1 MPTSRSPLSSD
12 WRAIASLGEQIANAT
27 SLAEQRDHIIAM
39 TSRLIQGDVEVWLD
53 EKIFRLPSLKEGDLF
68 PEQPE
73 LQGMQRALKAGQ
85 VTTRQQRGKN
95 NAPRAA
101 LRHGSATQRAA
112 WAAVP
117 LIEQG
122 MTLGALQVTRPKGPE
137 FKQRE
142 LDMLERLAG
151 AVAVSLIASHRV
163 AVERFRLNQ
172 LNLVREVSAQ
182 IANVLN
188 VNELASRVTE
198 LIQQTFHY
206 YYVAIFTLQE
216 GSTSLRFRSSAMPKV
231 PRPAGVPR
239 KGKQKASVALEV
251 EMGQGLIGQA
261 AAEGERILVDDVKQA
276 PYYRFIDSLPETRA
290 EVALPLKMGDRVLGV
305 LDVQSDQPNAFHP
318 NDLLVLGALADTI
331 ARAVEGARLYM
342 DLRRRA
348 DQLTLVA
355 EVGKSVSSSLELQ
368 TLMDN
373 AAALIHDRFGYPYVH
388 LFTVH
393 PNRRLIQYQAG
404 SGERSRNLE
413 GYTLSLDD
421 PEGIISWVAREGQ
434 TVLVNDVKKDERYRP
449 SPLPPEDTNSELCVP
464 LRYRDKVVG
473 MLDIQSDKSNAF
485 TEDDRFI
492 FEAVA
497 DNIATAIHNADL
509 YRSEQWRRQVADG
522 LREVAGLVSAD
533 ASVDDVLE
541 AILSELERN
550 LAVDISAIWLL
561 EDDELYLAACHNCD
575 ESALEQAFY
584 DSPEAYERLMDV
596 LDSEVPVLRKP
607 TDPIWVTGLIAGFDQ
622 NYSGLAAPLRV
633 GDQPYGVITLA
644 HNTPGRYGHEAQAM
658 TTTFASYA
666 AVAIENTRLYDNAQE
681 QAYASAALLQVA
693 QAVVSLN
700 DLDEILETIIRIM
713 PILVGVERA
722 ALYQWDA
729 EKEIFNPSE
738 QYGLGEEEEE
748 TFWIRSFAPGEF
760 PILDACRS
768 SNILMAGQLDPDGQR
783 GFSAWLTL
791 DPNQEANLGN
801 PNAFLFAVPIAV
813 KDDLFGVMLIEE
825 APGGLRFRS
834 RRLEIIT
841 GIAQQAALAIQN
853 DLLQKEM
860 VVRERLETEVQ
871 LARQIQQTFI
881 PESLPQFED
890 WELAARW
897 KTARQVGGDF
907 YDVFDL
913 PGKRLGLFIADV
925 ADKGVPA
932 ALFMALTRTLV
943 RAAVT
948 EMETPAMAMERVN
961 DLLIPDTRQ
970 GMFVT
975 AVYAVLDM
983 DKNELTYVNA
993 GHNPPLWVKHDGN
1006 IERLTRT
1013 AIALGV
1019 VTGEPVDQRTIKF
1032 ERGDNLLLY
1041 TDGLTESFNAN
1052 GEFYGEERL
1061 LESIKSDTCTS
1072 AADLLD
1078 VVEKFLLN
1086 FVQDMPP
1093 ADDLTMLVLRR
1104 V

>member
-1 MPTSRSPLSSD
+1 MAASRSPLTSD

-27 SLAEQRDHIIAM
+27 SLAEQRDRIVAM
-39 TSRLIQGDVEVWLD
+39 TSRLIQGEVDVWLD

-85 VTTRQQRGKN
+85 VSTRQQRTKN
-95 NAPRAA
+95 NAPRGT

-122 MTLGALQVTRPKGPE
+122 VILGALQITRPKGPE

-151 AVAVSLIASHRV
+151 AVSVSLNASHRV

-216 GSTSLRFRSSAMPKV
+216 SSPSLRFRSSAM
-231 PRPAGVPR
+231 APR
-239 KGKQKASVALEV
+239 KGKRKASVALEV
-251 EMGQGLIGQA
+251 EIGQGLIGQA
-261 AAEGERILVDDVKQA
+261 AAEGERILVDDVKQD
-276 PYYRFIDSLPETRA
+276 PHYRFIDSLPETRS

-305 LDVQSDQPNAFHP
+305 LDVQSDQPSAFHP
-318 NDLLVLGALADTI
+318 NDLLILGALADTI

-355 EVGKSVSSSLELQ
+355 EVGKSVSSSLELK
-368 TLMDN
+368 TLMNN

-421 PEGIISWVAREGQ
+421 PEGLISWVARKGQ

-464 LRYRDKVVG
+464 LLYRDEVVG
-473 MLDIQSDKSNAF
+473 MLDIQSDKLNAF
-485 TEDDRFI
+485 TEEDRFI

-575 ESALEQAFY
+575 EGALEQAFF

-596 LDSEVPVLRKP
+596 LESESPVLRKP
-607 TDPIWVTGLIAGFDQ
+607 SDPIWITGLVAGFDQ

-644 HNTPGRYGHEAQAM
+644 HSTSGRYGHEAQAM

-722 ALYQWDA
+722 ALYQWDT
-729 EKEIFNPSE
+729 EKEIFYPSE
-738 QYGLGEEEEE
+738 QYGLSEAEEQ
-748 TFWIRSFAPGEF
+748 TFWMRSFAPGEF
-760 PILDACRS
+760 PILDACGN
-768 SNILMAGQLDPDGQR
+768 SNTLMASQLDLEGQR
-783 GFSAWLTL
+783 GFSAWLLL
-791 DPNQEANLGN
+791 DPNQDVNLGN
-801 PNAFLFAVPIAV
+801 PGVFLFAVPIAV
-813 KDDLFGVMLIEE
+813 KDDLYGVMLIEE
-825 APGGLRFRS
+825 APGGLRFRA

-881 PESLPQFED
+881 PESLPQFEN

-907 YDVFDL
+907 YDVFELKD
-913 PGKRLGLFIADV
+913 KRLGLFIADV
-925 ADKGVPA
+925 AD
-932 ALFMALTRTLV
+932 
-943 RAAVT
+943 
-948 EMETPAMAMERVN
+948 
-961 DLLIPDTRQ
+961 
-970 GMFVT
+970 
-975 AVYAVLDM
+975 
-983 DKNELTYVNA
+983 
-993 GHNPPLWVKHDGN
+993 
-1006 IERLTRT
+1006 
-1013 AIALGV
+1013 
-1019 VTGEPVDQRTIKF
+1019 
-1032 ERGDNLLLY
+1032 
-1041 TDGLTESFNAN
+1041 
-1052 GEFYGEERL
+1052 
-1061 LESIKSDTCTS
+1061 
-1072 AADLLD
+1072 
-1078 VVEKFLLN
+1078 
-1086 FVQDMPP
+1086 
-1093 ADDLTMLVLRR
+1093 
-1104 V
+1104 

>member
-1 MPTSRSPLSSD
+1 MAPGSRSPRSSD
-12 WRAIASLGEQIANAT
+12 WRDIASLGEQIVSAD
-27 SLAEQRDHIIAM
+27 SLAEQRDRISAM
-39 TSRLIQGDVEVWLD
+39 TSKLIHGDIDVWLC
-53 EKIFRLPSLKEGDLF
+53 ERVFRLPNLKEENVF
-68 PEQPE
+68 PENPDP
-73 LQGMQRALKAGQ
+73 QGMQRAIKAGHVLTKQ
-85 VTTRQQRGKN
+85 SRVKN
-95 NAPRAA
+95 TKGTIPVRE
-101 LRHGSATQRAA
+101 T

-117 LIEQG
+117 IIEQG
-122 MTLGALQVTRPKGPE
+122 LLLGALQVTRKQGPE
-137 FKQRE
+137 FKQTE
-142 LDMLERLAG
+142 LDLLERLAG

-182 IANVLN
+182 IANLLN
-188 VNELASRVTE
+188 LDELSSRVTE

-206 YYVAIFTLQE
+206 YYVAIFTLRRD
-216 GSTSLRFRSSAMPKV
+216 SAWLRFRSSAMPKV
-231 PRPAGVPR
+231 PA
-239 KGKQKASVALEV
+239 KASQKDTRSVPVSLEV
-251 EMGQGLIGQA
+251 EVGQGLIGQA
-261 AAEGERILVDDVKQA
+261 AATGERILVNDVKEDTR
-276 PYYRFIDSLPETRA
+276 YRFIDSLPETRS
-290 EVALPLKMGDRVLGV
+290 EVVLPLKLGDRVLGV

-318 NDLLVLGALADTI
+318 NDLLILGALSDTI
-331 ARAVEGARLYM
+331 AQAVEGARLYNN
-342 DLRRRA
+342 LRRRA
-348 DQLTLVA
+348 DQLALVA
-355 EVGKSVSSSLELQ
+355 EVSKSVSSSLELK
-368 TLMDN
+368 TLMN
-373 AAALIHDRFGYPYVH
+373 NVASLIHDRFGYLYVH
-388 LFTVH
+388 LFSVH
-393 PNRRLIQYQAG
+393 RNRRLIQYEAG
-404 SGERSRNLE
+404 SGTRSKDLV

-421 PEGIISWVAREGQ
+421 PQGIIPWAAREGQ
-434 TVLVNDVKKDERYRP
+434 TVLANDTKNDERYRP

-464 LRYRDKVVG
+464 LRYGDEIVG
-473 MLDIQSDKSNAF
+473 ILDIQSDKRSAF
-485 TEDDRFI
+485 TEDDRLI

-533 ASVDDVLE
+533 VGVDDVLE
-541 AILSELERN
+541 AILSELDRN
-550 LAVDISAIWLL
+550 LPVDISSIWLL
-561 EDDELYLAACHNCD
+561 EDDDLYLAACHNCD
-575 ESALEQAFY
+575 EKALENTLY
-584 DSPEAYERLMDV
+584 ESPDAYARLMDA
-596 LDSEVPVLRKP
+596 LYSEKPVIRKP
-607 TDPIWVTGLIAGFDQ
+607 TDPVWIT
-622 NYSGLAAPLRV
+622 GLAAGYEQDYSALAVPLRV

-644 HNTPGRYGHEAQAM
+644 HSTPGRYGHEAQAM

-666 AVAIENTRLYDNAQE
+666 AVAIENARLYDTAQE

-700 DLDEILETIIRIM
+700 DLDEILGTIIRIM

-722 ALYQWDA
+722 ALYQWDP
-729 EKEIFNPSE
+729 EKDLFRPSQ
-738 QYGLGEEEEE
+738 QYGLGEEEEKM
-748 TFWIRSFAPGEF
+748 FWQRSFAPGEF
-760 PILDACRS
+760 AFLDSCRDS
-768 SNILMAGQLDPDGQR
+768 AGLMACQLDPDGPR
-783 GFSAWLTL
+783 GLPAWLSL
-791 DPNQEANLGN
+791 DPNEEVNLGN
-801 PNAFLFAVPIAV
+801 PSAFLFAVPIAV
-813 KDDLFGVMLIEE
+813 KDALYGVMLIEE
-825 APGGLRFRS
+825 APGGLRFRA

-913 PGKRLGLFIADV
+913 PNGRLGLFIADV

-943 RAAVT
+943 RAAVI
-948 EMETPAMAMERVN
+948 ELESPAEAMERVN

-975 AVYAVLDM
+975 AVYAVLDI
-983 DKNELTYVNA
+983 DKSELTYVNA
-993 GHNPPLWVKHDGN
+993 GHNPPLWVKGDGS

-1019 VTGEPVDQRTIKF
+1019 VTGEPVKQRTLKL
-1032 ERGDNLLLY
+1032 ESCDNLFLY
-1041 TDGLTESFNAN
+1041 TDGLTESFNVE
-1052 GEFYGEERL
+1052 GEFFGEERL
-1061 LESIKSDTCTS
+1061 LEAIKSTHCAS
-1072 AADLLD
+1072 ASDLLD
-1078 VVEKFLLN
+1078 VVEKSLLN